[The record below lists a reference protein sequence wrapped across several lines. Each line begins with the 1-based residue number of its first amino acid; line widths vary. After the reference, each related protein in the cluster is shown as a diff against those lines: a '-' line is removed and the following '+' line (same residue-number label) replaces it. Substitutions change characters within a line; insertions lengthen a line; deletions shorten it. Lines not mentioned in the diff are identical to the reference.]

1 MSLRHA
7 LLVLVVASSTTMTW
21 GSEATA
27 QGNMPGG
34 PLFDGPAGGG
44 SSFPNF
50 PASPDL
56 PPWQPRD
63 LGSTSLG
70 VTDVPP
76 LVRPQVPLRAA
87 DVPGIGPGSLPTC
100 DPARCLESSWYTRVD
115 YFHWNERLDGA
126 DFVNE
131 DGPLVTLG
139 YARRVGR
146 ERFRVEL
153 FGGSV
158 HYDGG
163 GVFDDGSSEPLSST
177 TKYLGVRGEY
187 DLLFDPDWMPRWS
200 FLLGIGTRFWIRDL
214 KDDVTDLGSP
224 VEGYQETWWTIYP
237 YLGLES
243 RRQPGDGFELFAS
256 GRIGFTPVTYERASL
271 FEVTLYPK
279 TGLTGQLEVGLRSRR
294 VYLSGYFEGMSWGES
309 PVVRDTLQPR
319 SRMFLV
325 GLRSGV
331 SF

>member
-1 MSLRHA
+1 MSLRYT
-7 LLVLVVASSTTMTW
+7 LLMLMVAFSTTMTW
-21 GSEATA
+21 GNEATPER
-27 QGNMPGG
+27 NMSGVA
-34 PLFDGPAGGG
+34 LFDGSTGGD
-44 SSFPNF
+44 SALPN
-50 PASPDL
+50 L

-63 LGSTSLG
+63 QGSTSFG
-70 VTDVPP
+70 VGAAP
-76 LVRPQVPLRAA
+76 PQVPPRAPEI
-87 DVPGIGPGSLPTC
+87 PGIGPGALPAC
-100 DPARCLESSWYTRVD
+100 DPGRFLESTWYTRVD

-131 DGPLVTLG
+131 NGPLLTVG
-139 YARRVGR
+139 YVRRLGR

-153 FGGSV
+153 FGGNV

-187 DLLFDPDWMPRWS
+187 DLLFDPDWLPRWS

-214 KDDVTDLGSP
+214 KDDVTALGSP

-243 RRQPGDGFELFAS
+243 RRRPEAGFELFAS

-279 TGLTGQLEVGLRSRR
+279 TGLTGQVEVGLRSRR
-294 VYLSGYFEGMSWGES
+294 VHLSGYFEGMSWGES

-319 SRMFLV
+319 SRMFTV
-325 GLRSGV
+325 GLKSGV